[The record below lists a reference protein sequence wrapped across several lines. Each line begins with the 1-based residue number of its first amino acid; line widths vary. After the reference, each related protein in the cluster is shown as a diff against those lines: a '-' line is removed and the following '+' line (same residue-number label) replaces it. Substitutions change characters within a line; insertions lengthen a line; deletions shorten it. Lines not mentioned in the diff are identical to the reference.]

1 MKNIITSILITFLV
15 IQVSI
20 IPFYML
26 EQVNTFKFQMGIIW
40 FSAIFGI
47 VINLLIKFLKR

>member
-15 IQVSI
+15 IHVSI

-26 EQVNTFKFQMGIIW
+26 EQVNTFKFQIGIIW
-40 FSAIFGI
+40 FSIIFGT
-47 VINLLIKFLKR
+47 VINFFIKFLKK